1 LGMKRRW
8 IFLVSLLSLCI
19 CLLFS
24 ACETGPFPEKQ
35 MTAADLVFSLDGE
48 VQIKMGDSVY
58 TGTFQYD
65 PTKVAHVTVE
75 SPEELKGLSY
85 FWKGDS
91 FQMTYEGLSVNAKDC
106 PLDSGFA
113 PLLIQALNAAQQTE
127 RLTPAEKNSFQG
139 HNGDMQFTVTAD
151 SSTGRVQSVAIP
163 KYDFLATFT
172 YPAVPSNV
180 PLDGEVYAEHP

>member
-1 LGMKRRW
+1 MKRCW
-8 IFLVSLLSLCI
+8 ISLVILFSLCI

-24 ACETGPFPEKQ
+24 ACETGSFPEKQ

-48 VQIKMGDSVY
+48 VKITMGDSIY
-58 TGTFQYD
+58 TGAFQYD
-65 PTKVAHVTVE
+65 PTKVAHLTVE
-75 SPEELKGLSY
+75 SPEALKGLSY
-85 FWKGDS
+85 FWKGDG

-113 PLLIQALNAAQQTE
+113 PLLIQALNTAQQTE
-127 RLTPAEKNSFQG
+127 RLMPTEKNSFQG
-139 HNGDMQFTVTAD
+139 QNGDMQFTVTAD
-151 SSTGRVQSVAIP
+151 PSTGKIQSVSIP
-163 KYDFLATFT
+163 KYDFLATFL